1 MTNRSR
7 MAVSIAALLAGSI
20 VSLAHAQPAPTPPKA
35 GAMGS
40 NWADEAKMPD
50 LFTGMWMTFSA
61 MVEGDEK
68 VNVPY
73 TDAAK
78 KYVADYKPKRDLP
91 YAEDGCL
98 SPGIPVAMRSGPIK
112 FAYSPGLITI
122 YMQGV
127 GHNRFIRMNQPMGQT
142 TPKYYGNSVGHWEGD
157 TLVIETKDFLN
168 EISFQYGVGPGL
180 PPENT
185 LGAASIGPGPGP
197 GPGRGPGPGAATP
210 GLLPPGLAAAL
221 SKAIMGPHGENMHM
235 VERMRLTDPN
245 TIEAQLTVY
254 DDTVW
259 KTPFVA
265 ATRKYNRIV
274 KGVSEMGPFT
284 GEPEEWVC
292 TKSITSFDPKTNTY
306 TDKDPEEM
314 VKFLD
319 NLGK

>member
-1 MTNRSR
+1 MTHRSR

-35 GAMGS
+35 GASGS
-40 NWADEAKMPD
+40 TWADAAKMPD
-50 LFTGMWMTFSA
+50 FFTGMWMTFSG
-61 MVEGDEK
+61 MVEGEEK

-112 FAYSPGLITI
+112 LTYSPGLITI

-127 GHNRFIRMNQPMGQT
+127 GHTRFIRMNQPMGQT

-185 LGAASIGPGPGP
+185 LGTASIGPGPGP
-197 GPGRGPGPGAATP
+197 GPGSGSAPP
-210 GLLPPGLAAAL
+210 GLLPPGLANAL
-221 SKAIMGPHGENMHM
+221 SKAIMGPHGENMRM
-235 VERMRLTDPN
+235 VERMRLIDPN
-245 TIEAQLTVY
+245 TIEAQLTLY

-265 ATRKYNRIV
+265 TTRKYNRIV
-274 KGVSEMGPFT
+274 KGVSEKGPFT

-292 TKSITSFDPKTNTY
+292 TKSITSFDPTTNTY
-306 TDKDPEEM
+306 NDKDPEEM
-314 VKFLD
+314 VKYLD
-319 NLGK
+319 RLGK